1 MYSLCM
7 SPLATSLAF
16 STKLVNLPIK
26 DELATDHVVYSL
38 LLVNNFER
46 PCFKQTEHFS
56 LSRVHELYAMLTVSR
71 LPERL
76 GHAEVLGVAEGHV
89 GPQVRRAH
97 LAKSCVDILPR
108 GEARRKACLLYTSPS
123 PRDGLL
129 SRMPSSA

>member
-46 PCFKQTEHFS
+46 PCFKQTEHFT
-56 LSRVHELYAMLTVSR
+56 LSRVHELHAMLTVPR

-76 GHAEVLGVAEGHV
+76 SPPL
-89 GPQVRRAH
+89 
-97 LAKSCVDILPR
+97 
-108 GEARRKACLLYTSPS
+108 PS
-123 PRDGLL
+123 PPGGVYDLSPDGGLV
-129 SRMPSSA
+129 